1 MIPREHFP
9 LAITALVLAG
19 LLFLVYREVSSLKTA
34 VARISVDIST
44 PAPDA
49 LPIEFFDS
57 DADTEPIE
65 EPIEVI
71 EKPKSILKTSAS
83 KASRKTAEES
93 AVTK

>member
-57 DADTEPIE
+57 DADTDV

-83 KASRKTAEES
+83 KASRKTAEEP
-93 AVTK
+93 AVTKE

>member
-57 DADTEPIE
+57 DADTDVEPT
-65 EPIEVI
+65 EVI

-83 KASRKTAEES
+83 KASRKTAEDPV
-93 AVTK
+93 VTKE